1 MTAMPTQPA
10 TTAPLANNHIS
21 VDCVVMGWD
30 GERLNV
36 LLVSRHSEGEEYRD
50 MKLPGSLIYQDE
62 DLDQAASRVLREL
75 TGVENAG
82 LMQYKAYGSKDRTR
96 DPRDVKWLE
105 RAQQAHVERIV
116 TIAYIALVKI
126 DRSTTGCLEGHNALW
141 MPLDGVGTLAFD
153 HNLILSEAIM
163 QMRSMAVADPALL
176 FELLPRKF
184 TLAQMRTLFE
194 IVFGRKVDVR
204 NFHKKVASMSYVVSL
219 DEYQQGVAHRA
230 ARFYRFDRKAY
241 NRQRR

>member
-1 MTAMPTQPA
+1 MN
-10 TTAPLANNHIS
+10 APLANNHIS
-21 VDCVVMGWD
+21 VDCVVLGWD
-30 GERLNV
+30 GEQLNV
-36 LLVSRHSEGEEYRD
+36 LLVSRHGEGEEYSD

-62 DLDQAASRVLREL
+62 DLDQAATRVLREL

-96 DPRDVKWLE
+96 DPRDVMWLE
-105 RAQQAHVERIV
+105 RAQKAHVERIV

-126 DRSTTGCLEGHNALW
+126 DRSTTACLEGHNALW
-141 MPLDGVGTLAFD
+141 RPVNEVGTLAFD
-153 HNLILSEAIM
+153 HNLILTEARRHM
-163 QMRSMAVADPALL
+163 LAMASADPALL
-176 FELLPRKF
+176 FELLPKKF

-194 IVFGRKVDVR
+194 VISGQKVDVR
-204 NFHKKVASMSYVVSL
+204 NFHKKVASMTYVVPL

-230 ARFYRFDRKAY
+230 ARFYRFDRKIY

>member
-176 FELLPRKF
+176 FELLQVYPGADAHAFRDCVWPEGRCAQLPQESGLDVLRGAPRRVPAGRGPPCG
-184 TLAQMRTLFE
+184 TLLP
-194 IVFGRKVDVR
+194 V
-204 NFHKKVASMSYVVSL
+204 
-219 DEYQQGVAHRA
+219 
-230 ARFYRFDRKAY
+230 
-241 NRQRR
+241 

>member
-1 MTAMPTQPA
+1 M
-10 TTAPLANNHIS
+10 
-21 VDCVVMGWD
+21 
-30 GERLNV
+30 
-36 LLVSRHSEGEEYRD
+36 
-50 MKLPGSLIYQDE
+50 
-62 DLDQAASRVLREL
+62 LREL

-126 DRSTTGCLEGHNALW
+126 DRSTTG
-141 MPLDGVGTLAFD
+141 MPRRAQCPVDAPDGVGTLAFD
-153 HNLILSEAIM
+153 HNLILSEAIL

-204 NFHKKVASMSYVVSL
+204 NFHKKVASMSYVVPL